1 MKKILVD
8 TSGWYGFMRKED
20 PSHATIKKIIHEWA
34 ARLVTTNFVLD
45 ETLTLVRARAG
56 HALAVHAG
64 DALRDPSLV
73 ELLRVLPEDEENAW
87 SLFVKH
93 KDQDFSYTDCTSFS
107 VMRRLG
113 LETVLSTDHHF
124 QQAGFHREP

>member
-1 MKKILVD
+1 MKKMFVD

-20 PSHATIKKIIHEWA
+20 PSHAAIKKIIHEWA

-64 DALRDPSLV
+64 DTLRDPSLV
-73 ELLRVLPEDEENAW
+73 ELLRVFPEDEENAW

-107 VMRRLG
+107 VMHRLG